1 MLEIQSADSYTRRA
15 RENEGQRLARRLSR
29 TMLNTV
35 TGYGLIEE
43 GDRVLVAL
51 SGGKDS
57 YTMLDLLTRARKKAP
72 VDFELIA
79 FHLDQGQPEYDG
91 EPLREWLE
99 KLNVPFEMAREDT
112 YSVVVADAEHQE
124 DATYCRLCS
133 RLRRGVLY
141 TAAERHDCNKIA
153 LGHHRDDSLETLLLN
168 LFYAGRLQAMP
179 PMYTTNDGRYR
190 VIRPLIECAQRDIAR
205 HAELTGYTILPCNLC
220 GSQEDLKRVK
230 MARLLARLE
239 RDIPDVRQVM
249 LAALKNVRPTHLFDA
264 EVAAAWLAA
273 ADAYPS
279 RR

>member
-1 MLEIQSADSYTRRA
+1 MLEIQSTDSYTRRA
-15 RENEGQRLARRLSR
+15 RENEGQRLVRRLSR